1 MNNMNFDENTMN
13 KLKDMMNKGE
23 LNDVISQIPP
33 EMIQN
38 FSSMMSQNNSNTS
51 SNNNSSNTSNNN
63 NFDFSQI
70 DMNTILKMK
79 SVMEKLNQSND
90 PRSNLLYS
98 LKPYL
103 REEKKGKLDQYAN
116 LMNIAKI
123 ADIFK
128 DNNKE
133 SKSMLERMK
142 ELIAD
147 QLSVNAD
154 IITEASSFKDDLG
167 ADSLDLFELVMAL
180 EDEYSI
186 EIPADDLQKMATV
199 GDVIGYLKDK
209 GVEE

>member
-1 MNNMNFDENTMN
+1 MIDLNNMNFDENTVN

-38 FSSMMSQNNSNTS
+38 FSSMMSQNNKQDTSQNT
-51 SNNNSSNTSNNN
+51 SNTSNNASNNTN

-79 SVMEKLNQSND
+79 SVMDKLNNSND

-116 LMNIAKI
+116 LLNVAKI
-123 ADIFK
+123 ADLFK

-133 SKSMLERMK
+133 
-142 ELIAD
+142 
-147 QLSVNAD
+147 NPNN
-154 IITEASSFKDDLG
+154 G
-167 ADSLDLFELVMAL
+167 
-180 EDEYSI
+180 
-186 EIPADDLQKMATV
+186 
-199 GDVIGYLKDK
+199 
-209 GVEE
+209 

>member
-1 MNNMNFDENTMN
+1 MIHLDNMNFDENTIN

-38 FSSMMSQNNSNTS
+38 FSSMMSQNKQTSENSTNHNSS
-51 SNNNSSNTSNNN
+51 SNNA

-79 SVMEKLNQSND
+79 SVMEKLNNSND

-103 REEKKGKLDQYAN
+103 REEKKGKIDQYAN
-116 LMNIAKI
+116 LLNVAKI
-123 ADIFK
+123 ADLLK

-133 SKSMLERMK
+133 SPH
-142 ELIAD
+142 
-147 QLSVNAD
+147 N
-154 IITEASSFKDDLG
+154 G
-167 ADSLDLFELVMAL
+167 
-180 EDEYSI
+180 
-186 EIPADDLQKMATV
+186 
-199 GDVIGYLKDK
+199 
-209 GVEE
+209 

>member
-1 MNNMNFDENTMN
+1 MNNMNFDENTIN

-38 FSSMMSQNNSNTS
+38 FSSMMSQNNSESQTHTS
-51 SNNNSSNTSNNN
+51 NPTNHNNSNTNG

-79 SVMEKLNQSND
+79 SVMEKLNNSND

-103 REEKKGKLDQYAN
+103 REERKGKVDQYAN
-116 LMNIAKI
+116 LLNVAKI
-123 ADIFK
+123 ADMFK

-133 SKSMLERMK
+133 SPH
-142 ELIAD
+142 
-147 QLSVNAD
+147 N
-154 IITEASSFKDDLG
+154 G
-167 ADSLDLFELVMAL
+167 
-180 EDEYSI
+180 
-186 EIPADDLQKMATV
+186 
-199 GDVIGYLKDK
+199 
-209 GVEE
+209 

>member
-1 MNNMNFDENTMN
+1 MNFDENTVN

-38 FSSMMSQNNSNTS
+38 FSSMMSQNKQNSGNTTN
-51 SNNNSSNTSNNN
+51 NNNSSNNA

-79 SVMEKLNQSND
+79 SVMEKLNTSND

-103 REEKKGKLDQYAN
+103 REEKKGKIDQYAN
-116 LMNIAKI
+116 LLNVAKI
-123 ADIFK
+123 ADLLK

-133 SKSMLERMK
+133 SPH
-142 ELIAD
+142 
-147 QLSVNAD
+147 N
-154 IITEASSFKDDLG
+154 G
-167 ADSLDLFELVMAL
+167 
-180 EDEYSI
+180 
-186 EIPADDLQKMATV
+186 
-199 GDVIGYLKDK
+199 
-209 GVEE
+209 